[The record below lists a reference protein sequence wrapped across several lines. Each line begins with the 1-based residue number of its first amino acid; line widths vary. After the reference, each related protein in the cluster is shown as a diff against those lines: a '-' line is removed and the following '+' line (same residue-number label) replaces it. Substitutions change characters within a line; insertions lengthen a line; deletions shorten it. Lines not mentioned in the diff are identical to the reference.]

1 MRARGG
7 IAVAVAAVAAATLW
21 AGAASAAAPL
31 KRLTDTDGQVTA
43 TVTFRKA
50 SFSFARNVALTVARS
65 GTVVL
70 SEKLLD
76 AEGKPDASLPTGA
89 TVTDLDG
96 DGEPEVLVDQFS
108 GGAHCC
114 EYTRIYRFDG
124 TTYSSVVVDWG
135 NYGHSLE
142 DLDGDGVPELRTS
155 DDRFAY
161 TFTAY
166 VASVPPIRILRY
178 QAGVLSDVTRSF
190 PALVRRDLRANW
202 KLLQRIAKQ
211 RDDIRGVAAAWL
223 ADKYLLGEEKAGW
236 TTLRDLRKRGLLRG
250 FPPWPSGF
258 AYLRELRAFLE
269 QAGYAA

>member
-31 KRLTDTDGQVTA
+31 KKLTDTDGQVTA
-43 TVTFRKA
+43 TVTFRKG
-50 SFSFARNVALTVARS
+50 SFSFAKNVALTIKRGGA
-65 GTVVL
+65 VVV

-76 AEGKPDASLPTGA
+76 AEGNPDASLPTGA
-89 TVTDLDG
+89 NVADLDG

-124 TTYSSVVVDWG
+124 TAYTSLVVDWG
-135 NYGHSLE
+135 NYGYSLE
-142 DLDGDGVPELRTS
+142 DLDADGVPELSTF

-178 QAGVLSDVTRSF
+178 RAGALADATRSF
-190 PALVRRDLRANW
+190 PALVRRDLKGNW
-202 KLLQRIAKQ
+202 KLLQKLAKQ
-211 RDDIRGVAAAWL
+211 REDIRGVAAAWQ
-223 ADKYLLGEEKAGW
+223 ADKYLLGEAEDGW
-236 TTLRDLRKRGLLRG
+236 ATLRDLRAQGLLRG
-250 FPPWPSGF
+250 FGPWKSGF
-258 AYLRELRAFLE
+258 AYLRELRTFLA